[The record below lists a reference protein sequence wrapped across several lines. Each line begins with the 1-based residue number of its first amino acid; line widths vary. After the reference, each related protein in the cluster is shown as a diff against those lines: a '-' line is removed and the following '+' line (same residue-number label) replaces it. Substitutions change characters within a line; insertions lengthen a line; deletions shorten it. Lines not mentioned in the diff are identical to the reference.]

1 MDADRLL
8 NRARAVAAISFSGIL
23 VPLLLGGFLGMGLY
37 RALAPSGVDRMVF
50 GAFFAVAMSV
60 TAFPVLARI
69 VAERR
74 LDRTELGVV
83 ALSCAAV
90 DDATAW
96 CLLAIVASL
105 ASARGSGLSTLGLT
119 AAYVALMLRFVR
131 PLVQR
136 LVRSEESPS
145 RRANIAVPGVF
156 LLLLASALVTEW
168 IGIHALFGAF
178 LFGTLIPESGGL
190 ARRLSGKLGGLVK
203 VFLLPVFFASS
214 GLRTEVALLGDGRA
228 WLLCALIVLVAFIG
242 KLGGVFVTARLL
254 GMEGRQAAALGVL
267 MNTRGL
273 MELIVLNVGLDFG
286 IISSSLFTMMVLM
299 ALTTTMA
306 AGPLLDWIGPRETVD
321 IEAAE
326 SQAG

>member
-1 MDADRLL
+1 
-8 NRARAVAAISFSGIL
+8 
-23 VPLLLGGFLGMGLY
+23 
-37 RALAPSGVDRMVF
+37 
-50 GAFFAVAMSV
+50 
-60 TAFPVLARI
+60 
-69 VAERR
+69 
-74 LDRTELGVV
+74 
-83 ALSCAAV
+83 
-90 DDATAW
+90 
-96 CLLAIVASL
+96 
-105 ASARGSGLSTLGLT
+105 
-119 AAYVALMLRFVR
+119 MLRFVR

-156 LLLLASALVTEW
+156 LLLIASALVTEW

-190 ARRLSGKLGGLVK
+190 ARRLSGKLGGLVN